1 MHLNNMNKKR
11 KQANRL
17 GLLFLTFFSLCGA
30 FLIYRSGI
38 SEKDLLTY
46 EGVLEKAITSSGFGN
61 YGRNYAILLEFK
73 ESDKTFGIYGGT
85 KEQAN
90 RQLKEMDLISGN
102 YYEIL
107 VEQTVGEYF
116 NGINLGIR
124 QIKCNSKEIYKVN
137 NNASFAFGLTFIL
150 LGIISS
156 GLFYLIAKRK
166 FK

>member
-1 MHLNNMNKKR
+1 MNKKR

-17 GLLFLTFFSLCGA
+17 GFLFLIFFSLCGGL
-30 FLIYRSGI
+30 LIYRSGI

-61 YGRNYAILLEFK
+61 YGRNYAILFEFK
-73 ESDKTFGIYGGT
+73 DSDRRFGIYGGT

-102 YYEIL
+102 HYEIL
-107 VEQTVGEYF
+107 IDQTVGKYF

-124 QIKCNSKEIYKVN
+124 QINSNSKEIYKEN
-137 NNASFAFGLTFIL
+137 NNASFSFGLMFIL

-156 GLFYLIAKRK
+156 ASFYLIAKRK